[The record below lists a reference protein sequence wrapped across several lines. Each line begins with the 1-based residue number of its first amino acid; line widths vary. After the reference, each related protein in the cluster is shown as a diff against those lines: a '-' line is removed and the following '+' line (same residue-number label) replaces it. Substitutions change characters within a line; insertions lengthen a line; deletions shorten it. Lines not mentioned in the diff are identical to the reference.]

1 MRVPSLRLEERK
13 LFVAVGRKGG
23 DMRIGDIVH
32 LDGLKAEYSLYGKDR
47 FTTCTL
53 PDGNYII
60 VGIEESYIKLAW
72 SDIRGI
78 PSKKH
83 RYRIQLA
90 AFGGL
95 HEA

>member
-1 MRVPSLRLEERK
+1 MQ
-13 LFVAVGRKGG
+13 
-23 DMRIGDIVH
+23 IGDIMH
-32 LDGLKAEYSLYGKDR
+32 LDGLKAEYSLYGRDR

-60 VGIEESYIKLAW
+60 VGIEDSYIKLAW
-72 SDIRGI
+72 SDVRGC

-83 RYRIQLA
+83 RYRIHMA
-90 AFGGL
+90 TIGGL